1 MKIYKFGGA
10 SVRNASGVR
19 NLQHIISLADDDLM
33 VVISAMGKTTNA
45 LERVLEAV
53 RQGDTIRAG
62 EQWRDVVEY
71 HSLIADELGILEQV
85 KPLFTEALSHI
96 NKIAALLPTM
106 GYDEMYDQIVSTGE
120 WLSTKIVACYLSE
133 EKMMPIWLDMTA
145 ILRTD
150 DTYRDANIDFE
161 TTDGLLHEAMAAQPA
176 HLYIAQGFI
185 GGTELGRRT
194 TLGRE
199 GSDYTAAVL
208 GNLLAADS
216 VTIWK
221 DVPGILNAD
230 PRLEENTVLIP
241 ELRYKDAVELA
252 YSGAQ
257 IIHPKTI
264 RPLENK
270 HIPLYV
276 KPFGDPTAAGS
287 VIHANPTTPIT
298 VPIYIWRKNQIL
310 ITLRAK
316 DFAFAL
322 EESLNTA
329 FDIIHRHRLK
339 VSLIQSSAVSISV
352 CVDNTRYVPEALAE
366 MQEQFSVNYNENLS
380 LLTIRGKNDDILR
393 RAMENRIILLSQ
405 TTRRT
410 ARLVVQAPMEIK

>member
-10 SVRNASGVR
+10 SVRNAAGVR
-19 NLQHIISLADDDLM
+19 NLQHIVSLSDDNLI

-45 LERVLEAV
+45 LERVLDAV
-53 RQGDTIRAG
+53 REGDTVRAG
-62 EQWRDVVEY
+62 EQWRDIVEY
-71 HSLIADELGILEQV
+71 HELIAVELGIAEQV
-85 KPLFTEALSHI
+85 KPLFTEALAHI
-96 NKIAALLPTM
+96 NRIAACLPTM
-106 GYDEMYDQIVSTGE
+106 EYDEMYDQIVSVGE
-120 WLSTKIVACYLSE
+120 WLSTKMVSLYLAAQGFAAE
-133 EKMMPIWLDMTA
+133 WLDMTA

-150 DTYRDANIDFE
+150 ATYRDANIDFE
-161 TTDGLLHEAMAAQPA
+161 STEMLLRAAMEVKPA
-176 HLYIAQGFI
+176 RVYIAQGFI
-185 GGTELGRRT
+185 GGTETGMRT

-208 GNLLAADS
+208 GNLTGAES

-241 ELRYKDAVELA
+241 ELSYKDAVELA

-287 VIHANPTTPIT
+287 VITANPSTPIT
-298 VPIYIWRKNQIL
+298 VPIYIWRKNQML

-322 EESLNTA
+322 EESLSRV

-352 CVDNTRYVPEALAE
+352 CVDNTRYVPDALQE
-366 MQEQFSVNYNENLS
+366 MQQQFRVNYNENLS
-380 LLTIRGKNDDILR
+380 LLTIRGKNDEIMR
-393 RAMENRIILLSQ
+393 RATENRVVLLSQ